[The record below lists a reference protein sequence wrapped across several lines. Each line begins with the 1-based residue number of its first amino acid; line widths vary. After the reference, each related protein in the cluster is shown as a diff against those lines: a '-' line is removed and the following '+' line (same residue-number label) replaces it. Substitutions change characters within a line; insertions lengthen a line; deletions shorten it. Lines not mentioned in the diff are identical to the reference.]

1 MAEKLACVKCG
12 GPLEKPATGRP
23 PRWCSTACRRLAEYE
38 LRRINRRLEKL
49 EGRASRLRHS
59 PDVGAKD
66 WLGRTHAQ
74 ALAGTQAEIVEA
86 ETRLRALLD
95 ASARESPDSYKC

>member
-12 GPLEKPATGRP
+12 RPLEKPATGRP
-23 PRWCSTACRRLAEYE
+23 PAYCSTACRRLAEYE

-66 WLGRTHAQ
+66 WAGRTHAE
-74 ALAGTQAEIVEA
+74 ALAACEAEIADA
-86 ETRLRALLD
+86 EKRLRALLD
-95 ASARESPDSYKC
+95 AAESLPETRH